1 MIRFQIGKTRVEL
14 RFSFFAVLLLM
25 AEISRSDRGLL
36 CVLACLLHETG
47 HLCGFALSG
56 QMPRAVI
63 LESSGIR
70 IQPRNHPL
78 SGFWEVLTLL
88 AGPAVNLICGW
99 IFWELGLRVS
109 GGIHLFLAVFNLLPL
124 APLDGGQLFRIAA
137 VCFLGLRTG
146 HVLSRAI
153 HWCIF
158 LLLTAAG
165 LFLWIKTG
173 NFTLLFTVFCLSIN
187 GIFL

>member
-47 HLCGFALSG
+47 HLCGFVLSG

-63 LESSGIR
+63 LESSGMRIR
-70 IQPRNHPL
+70 PRNHPL
-78 SGFWEVLTLL
+78 PGFWEVLILL
-88 AGPAVNLICGW
+88 AGPTVNLACGW
-99 IFWELGLRVS
+99 IFWELGLPIS
-109 GGIHLFLAVFNLLPL
+109 AWIHLFLAVFNLLPL

-137 VCFLGLRTG
+137 TRFCGLRTG
-146 HVLSRAI
+146 YVLSRTV
-153 HWCIF
+153 HWCTF
-158 LLLTAAG
+158 QLLTAAG
-165 LFLWIKTG
+165 LFLFLKTG
-173 NFTLLFTVFCLSIN
+173 NFTLLLTVFCLSMN
-187 GIFL
+187 